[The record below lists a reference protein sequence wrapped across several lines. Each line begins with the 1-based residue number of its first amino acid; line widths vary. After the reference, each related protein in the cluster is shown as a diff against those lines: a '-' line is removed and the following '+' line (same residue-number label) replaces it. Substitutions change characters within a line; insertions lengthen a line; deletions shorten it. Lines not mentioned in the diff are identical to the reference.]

1 MELVLRQAVPDTIGP
16 VEGAFL
22 TDMFHQI
29 ADDLREAVEIA
40 HVLAPGELAVI

>member
-1 MELVLRQAVPDTIGP
+1 MELVLRRAVPDTIGP

-29 ADDLREAVEIA
+29 ADDRLPMICAKLLR
-40 HVLAPGELAVI
+40 LRMF